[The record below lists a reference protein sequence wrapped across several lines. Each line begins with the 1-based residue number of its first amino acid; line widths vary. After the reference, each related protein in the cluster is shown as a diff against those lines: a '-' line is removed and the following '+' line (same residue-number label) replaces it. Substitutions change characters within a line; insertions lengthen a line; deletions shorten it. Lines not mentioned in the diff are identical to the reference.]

1 MLKFNTKRQRM
12 LFATLVVFLA
22 LLVVIVIFRERFG
35 DFFDLISEKLSVLN
49 SLMVG
54 AVIAYLLNPIEKFFH
69 SKIFKNVKR
78 VNAKKTLSILSTYI
92 FVLAMITLFV
102 LISVPQITQSIT
114 ELPIKLK
121 EFIDIITTK
130 VTVWYDEFIVS
141 DMYKS
146 ITEIIGEDELDINKI
161 LQSISETY
169 LNLEALM
176 KSVTDYLLVFAKKI
190 YTGISDTFFGLVFSI
205 YLLAAKD
212 RLKAWYKKI
221 TYAVC
226 GQEKADDFLD
236 VLKYTDH
243 TFGGFIQGKLVNAVI
258 ITILT
263 FIAFWIFDIP
273 YPQLLAVVI
282 GVTDI
287 IPVFGPFIGAIP
299 SAFIVLIAAPE
310 KLIPMLLIILIIQQ
324 IDGNYIGPKIL
335 GESTGLSALG
345 VFAAIIVMGGYFG
358 IIGMLIGV
366 PTFAVALYLINR
378 AVDKKLT
385 ERGISTDI
393 SDYYSD
399 PDATGYH
406 ENAIHK
412 NMFTKIVD
420 PIIKYVKIALGKL
433 IGMFRNTPKI
443 EKRNGEKKRTRLV
456 RRDRVNNDV
465 NNVTDKTENVQDDK
479 DNEEN

>member
-1 MLKFNTKRQRM
+1 MFKLNTRRQRM
-12 LFATLVVFLA
+12 IFTTLALLLA
-22 LLVVIVIFRERFG
+22 LLVVIIIFRERFG
-35 DFFDLISEKLSVLN
+35 DFFDMISEKLSVLN

-69 SKIFKNVKR
+69 NTVYKKLKKNNV
-78 VNAKKTLSILSTYI
+78 KKTLSILSTYV
-92 FVLAMITLFV
+92 FVLSILTVFV
-102 LISVPQITQSIT
+102 LITLPQIIQSIS
-114 ELPIKLK
+114 ELPIKLR
-121 EFIDIITTK
+121 EFIEVITNK
-130 VTVWYDEFIVS
+130 VTVWYNEFILS

-146 ITEIIGEDELDINKI
+146 IADILGEGNLDINKI

-169 LNLEALM
+169 LNLEALLQ
-176 KSVTDYLLVFAKKI
+176 SIADYLLVFVKKI
-190 YTGISDTFFGLVFSI
+190 YTGVSDTFLGLVFSI

-258 ITILT
+258 ITVLT
-263 FIAFWIFDIP
+263 LIAFWIFDIP
-273 YPQLLAVVI
+273 YPQLLAVII

-345 VFAAIIVMGGYFG
+345 VFSAIIVMGGYFG

-366 PTFAVALYLINR
+366 PTFAVAIYLINR
-378 AVDKKLT
+378 SVDRKLT

-393 SDYYSD
+393 TDYYSD
-399 PDATGYH
+399 SDATGYQ

-412 NMFTKIVD
+412 NLFTKIAD
-420 PIIKYVKIALGKL
+420 PIIKYTKLAFSKL
-433 IGMFRNTPKI
+433 IDIFVRERHK
-443 EKRNGEKKRTRLV
+443 NGQKKRTKLV
-456 RRDRVNNDV
+456 RRSKIGKNNNKISD
-465 NNVTDKTENVQDDK
+465 NIESNDKNTDA
-479 DNEEN
+479 

>member
-1 MLKFNTKRQRM
+1 MFKLNTRRQRM
-12 LFATLVVFLA
+12 IFTTFVLLLA
-22 LLVVIVIFRERFG
+22 LLVVIIIFRERFG
-35 DFFDLISEKLSVLN
+35 DFFDMISEKLSVLN

-69 SKIFKNVKR
+69 NTVYKKLKKNNVKK
-78 VNAKKTLSILSTYI
+78 ALSILSTYI
-92 FVLAMITLFV
+92 FVLLVLSVFV
-102 LISVPQITQSIT
+102 LIALPQIIQSIT
-114 ELPIKLK
+114 ELPVKLR
-121 EFIDIITTK
+121 EFVDLISAK
-130 VTVWYDEFIVS
+130 VTVWYNEFILS

-146 ITEIIGEDELDINKI
+146 IVDMLGESNFDINKI
-161 LQSISETY
+161 LQSLSETY
-169 LNLEALM
+169 LNLEALLQ
-176 KSVTDYLLVFAKKI
+176 SVTDYLLVFVKKL

-263 FIAFWIFDIP
+263 LIAFYIFDIP
-273 YPQLLAVVI
+273 YPQLLAVII

-299 SAFIVLIAAPE
+299 SAFVVLIAAPE

-366 PTFAVALYLINR
+366 PTFAVAIYLINR
-378 AVDKKLT
+378 AVDRKLV

-393 SDYYSD
+393 ADYYSD

-412 NMFTKIVD
+412 NMFTKIAD
-420 PIIKYVKIALGKL
+420 PIIKYTKLAFCKL
-433 IGMFRNTPKI
+433 IDLLKGTPNKN
-443 EKRNGEKKRTRLV
+443 KKKRTKLV
-456 RRDRVNNDV
+456 RRNKVSSDNNETPDS
-465 NNVTDKTENVQDDK
+465 TENV
-479 DNEEN
+479 EENKEN